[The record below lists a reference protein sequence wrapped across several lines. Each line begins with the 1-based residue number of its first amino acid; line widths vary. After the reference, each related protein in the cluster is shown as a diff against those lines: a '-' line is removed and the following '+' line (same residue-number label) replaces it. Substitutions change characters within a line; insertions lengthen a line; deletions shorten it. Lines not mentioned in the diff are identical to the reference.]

1 MILILF
7 NIYLMSRNRH
17 KNKEKKTYSDNS
29 IGARL
34 NGELIKKK
42 FHEKL
47 KSSNS
52 NGKENPKKV
61 L

>member
-1 MILILF
+1 
-7 NIYLMSRNRH
+7 MSRNRH